1 MSYLNGIV
9 LLVVGFC
16 AGAVTF
22 QYMHPVSPESHP
34 YDRCVQ
40 LLGKYITSTI
50 NPVQAEVLIDSC
62 LKKRKHEKETK

>member
-1 MSYLNGIV
+1 MKLAFMLWGVVCFWFGIG
-9 LLVVGFC
+9 LHAWQF
-16 AGAVTF
+16 T
-22 QYMHPVSPESHP
+22 PPEPEPHP

-62 LKKRKHEKETK
+62 LKKRK